1 MFVFLVWLFFGG
13 FVVVVLR
20 LTRKYISHLQRVRD
34 YTFKPMLDHY
44 DHRAGNGFLSCHSC
58 CEAKPLFM
66 LFNPKDHPFKLI
78 FLVVTNISFYKVVAT
93 VVLTYLKW
101 LHNWLCFLGLYLWLT
116 WRDCGLK
123 HLFCLSMQ
131 IFTFFNMLSVLIWM
145 LIWSCLGTVC
155 ELA

>member
-1 MFVFLVWLFFGG
+1 MHLVVNFRFCLFFLVWLFFWG

-58 CEAKPLFM
+58 CEAKPLF
-66 LFNPKDHPFKLI
+66 
-78 FLVVTNISFYKVVAT
+78 LVVTNISFYKVVAT

-123 HLFCLSMQ
+123 HLFCLSMH
-131 IFTFFNMLSVLIWM
+131 IFTFFNMLIVFLFE
-145 LIWSCLGTVC
+145 CLSGLV
-155 ELA
+155 